1 VSERTLEEFLSVVAH
16 AIGAESA
23 VVLDPADEA
32 VVTLGET
39 PADDTTVR
47 CDLPGGRRL
56 VARLAA
62 PAPDLPALQRRLE
75 LLAETFADL
84 FPRDQRARASRP
96 PPARTLREELAA
108 LVHRAGASDA
118 LIIDAH
124 SPVVWGSAG
133 DAPEPEPV
141 SVETPLPP
149 PVSITPATMGDPQRV
164 PQTPPPPSVA
174 PPSAGETPRPP
185 AALHAVGPEDV
196 AAVQYGL
203 ASAQGVRVDP
213 VAMGVVPRAVCAR
226 HRVLPIARDG
236 ERLVLAMADPRDA
249 EAIHDVVLTTGLD
262 VDPVYAGDS
271 MAAFFQHLDD
281 GGDTRTYDEVMAAI
295 PPEVRAVRGDRAR
308 AARDEWA
315 RTLRARRAIAD
326 VRTLP
331 EMASLHRGGHLRHT
345 AEEPGFGYVARSFA
359 AIYVLVLVYENPIEE
374 LTAKRA
380 INQALPTI
388 ERLVAALPPLD
399 PPPPTAGAAAMRGG
413 RRRR

>member
-1 VSERTLEEFLSVVAH
+1 MSERTVEEFLSVVAR
-16 AIGAESA
+16 ALGAESA
-23 VVLDPADEA
+23 VVLYPADE
-32 VVTLGET
+32 
-39 PADDTTVR
+39 PPPDDTSVR

-56 VARLAA
+56 VVRLSA
-62 PAPDLPALQRRLE
+62 PAPDAPALQRRLE
-75 LLAETFADL
+75 MLAETFADL
-84 FPRDQRARASRP
+84 FPRDGRVRASRP
-96 PPARTLREELAA
+96 PPSHTLREELAA

-124 SPVVWGSAG
+124 SPVMWASAG
-133 DAPEPEPV
+133 DAPEPEPDPV
-141 SVETPLPP
+141 SV
-149 PVSITPATMGDPQRV
+149 Q
-164 PQTPPPPSVA
+164 
-174 PPSAGETPRPP
+174 TPRPP
-185 AALHAVGPEDV
+185 FAHPRGSDPAITLEEPPGPTEVSPPSSGDTSRLPAPPATLHAVGPEDV

-213 VAMGVVPRAVCAR
+213 GAMGVVPRAVCAR

-236 ERLVLAMADPRDA
+236 ERLVLAMAEPRDA

-262 VDPVYAGDS
+262 VEPVFAGES

-295 PPEVRAVRGDRAR
+295 PPEIRAARRDRAR
-308 AARDEWA
+308 AAADAWA
-315 RTLRARRAIAD
+315 RTIRARRAIAD
-326 VRTLP
+326 VRNLP
-331 EMASLHRGGHLRHT
+331 EMASLHKGGHLRHT

-359 AIYVLVLVYENPIEE
+359 AIYVLILVYDRPMDE

-380 INQALPTI
+380 ITQALPTI

-399 PPPPTAGAAAMRGG
+399 PPPPTAGVAAMRGG